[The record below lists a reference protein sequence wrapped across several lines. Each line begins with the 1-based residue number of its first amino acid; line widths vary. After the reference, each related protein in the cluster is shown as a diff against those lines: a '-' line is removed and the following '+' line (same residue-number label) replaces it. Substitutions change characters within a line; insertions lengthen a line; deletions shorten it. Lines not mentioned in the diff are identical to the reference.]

1 VANAPWLVEE
11 YRTVGGRSLIRD
23 FIEGLNARNKVEAI
37 ALIKLVEERG
47 NTLRPPHSK
56 SLGEGL
62 YELRGKVVRIFYL
75 FRPNRRIVLLDGL
88 VKRRRSIPEKDL
100 EHARALQ
107 RKVLESEPDG
117 GSQS

>member
-11 YRTVGGRSLIRD
+11 YRTAGGRGLIRD

-47 NTLRPPHSK
+47 NALRSPHSK
-56 SLGEGL
+56 SLGDGL
-62 YELRGKVVRIFYL
+62 FELRGKEVRIFYL
-75 FRPNRRIVLLDGL
+75 FQPNRRIVLLDGL
-88 VKRRRSIPEKDL
+88 VKRRHSIPAKDL

-117 GSQS
+117 G